1 MSKSQSYQEFYQKVT
16 ADQAA
21 VERLK
26 QASEGEAF
34 YAEAAKIAEEKGYS
48 LSAEDIRAAVEGTV
62 SGSEALKDEELEA
75 VSGGAAYYTDTAQ
88 DTKCFKLYGW
98 CPGQ

>member
-16 ADQAA
+16 ADPAA
-21 VERLK
+21 VDRLK
-26 QASEGEAF
+26 QAPEGEPF
-34 YAEAAKIAEEKGYS
+34 FAEAAKIAQEKGYS
-48 LSAEDIRAAVEGTV
+48 LSADDIRAAVQGEV
-62 SGSEALKDEELEA
+62 SAGAELKDEELEA

-88 DTKCFKLYGW
+88 DTKCMKLYGW